1 MKKLTVAEMREKEL
15 ERLIAFKTSTPTEA
29 DRVEA
34 RRMMNSFYRLCG
46 LCERNLYLTEDERTC
61 NRRSTKESE
70 EREARWFHRLNDE
83 FKKVYGLELD
93 YGGYMPS
100 IGIKNEHGGFAD
112 KISRYFYQ

>member
-34 RRMMNSFYRLCG
+34 RHMMNSFYRLCG
-46 LCERNLYLTEDERTC
+46 LCTTNLYLANDERTC

-70 EREARWFHRLNDE
+70 EREIRWFHRLNDK
-83 FKKVYGLELD
+83 FKSVYGLELV
-93 YGGYMPS
+93 YCGYMPS
-100 IGIKNEHGGFAD
+100 IGRKDPRGGFTE
-112 KISRYFYQ
+112 KITRYFYQ